1 MVYSPT
7 DMDEQIALATE
18 GKAMVPPSKEMLL
31 DWYRQMVLIREFE
44 ETCHQLY
51 EEKRIT
57 GVYLH
62 LYSGHEASGVG
73 SIAALRKT
81 DHVITAYRDHGIGLI
96 LGMDAKAVMAE
107 MMGKKTGSSGGKGGS
122 MHLASKDHNF
132 WGGYAIVGG
141 HLPLAAGIALEARYR
156 GKDDV
161 TMTYVGD
168 GATNNGYF
176 HESLNMSAIWDL
188 PVIWIIEN
196 NGYGMGTEVERA
208 SGQVELHRKAEAYGI
223 KNFGRVDAQ
232 NALEVY
238 AVASK
243 AVEYARSNG
252 PAVIEHVTY
261 RYRGHGVSDKQY
273 DARDDMSTELR
284 EWMAT
289 REPIKILRDCIESKH
304 GDVGEILAQHE
315 ADARKIVAESVAFAE
330 ASEMP
335 SSYEDLLRNT
345 YVASDLVHKTED
357 SVGAGI
363 D

>member
-1 MVYSPT
+1 MGSP
-7 DMDEQIALATE
+7 D
-18 GKAMVPPSKEMLL
+18 KNMLL

-44 ETCHQLY
+44 ETCHRLY

-73 SIAALRKT
+73 SMAALRKT
-81 DHVITAYRDHGIGLI
+81 DHVITAYRDHGIALI
-96 LGMDAKAVMAE
+96 LGMDPKAVMAE

-141 HLPLAAGIALEARYR
+141 HLPLAAGIALEARYN

-208 SGQVELHRKAEAYGI
+208 SGQTELYRKAEAYGI
-223 KNFGRVDAQ
+223 KSFGRVDAQ

-243 AVEYARSNG
+243 AVEYARENG

-273 DARDDMSTELR
+273 DAREDMSAELK

-289 REPIKILRDCIESKH
+289 REPIKILRDCIEEMH
-304 GDVGEILAQHE
+304 GDVSEMLARHE
-315 ADARKIVAESVAFAE
+315 ADAKRIVAESVKFAE
-330 ASEMP
+330 SSELP
-335 SSYEDLLRNT
+335 SSRQELLRNT
-345 YVASDLVHKTED
+345 YVPSELVHKTAQ
-357 SVGAGI
+357 SIGAGI